1 MNAERLREA
10 LADGKVLFGTWVQTP
25 SPEVV
30 EILGWSGWDFVI
42 LDMEHGPY
50 GPEGLPNLIRAA
62 EAAGTTPFV
71 RVPLTAPEQVGKAL
85 DLGAAGIVSPG
96 VTSAVAGSLA
106 VSLTR
111 FPPDGSRGSSPSTRQ
126 LHYSGLPFASLM
138 GPDAPKPLV
147 VLQVE
152 ARLATSDLGSIL
164 EIAGLDVVFIGP
176 YDLSTSL
183 GLPGQFDHP
192 KVRQAIA
199 EIVSRAGERG
209 VAVGIWVPDAASAG
223 FWVAHGVRFVT
234 VSNNE
239 LMLFGVSAAL
249 RQSLTHPTRSSP

>member
-1 MNAERLREA
+1 MNPGRLREA
-10 LADGKVLFGTWVQTP
+10 LAARKVLFGTWVQTP

-62 EAAGTTPFV
+62 EAAGTTPFA
-71 RVPLTAPEQVGKAL
+71 RVPLTAPDQVGKAL
-85 DLGAAGIVSPG
+85 DLGAAGIVTPG
-96 VTSAVAGSLA
+96 VTSAAAGSLA

-111 FPPDGSRGSSPSTRQ
+111 FRQ
-126 LHYSGLPFASLM
+126 LHYSALPFASLM
-138 GPDAPKPLV
+138 GPDAPKPLI

-164 EIAGLDVVFIGP
+164 EISGLDVVFIGP

-192 KVRQAIA
+192 KVRQAIG
-199 EIVSRAGERG
+199 EIVNRAGERG
-209 VAVGIWVPDAASAG
+209 IAVGIWVPDAASAG
-223 FWVAHGVRFVT
+223 FWVDHGVRFVT

-239 LMLFGVSAAL
+239 LLLFGASAAL
-249 RQSLTHPTRSSP
+249 RQSLTHPTRQSP

>member
-1 MNAERLREA
+1 MNPERLRQA
-10 LADGKVLFGTWVQTP
+10 LAAKSVLYGTWVQTP

-50 GPEGLPNLIRAA
+50 GPEGLPHLIRAA
-62 EAAGTTPFV
+62 EAGGTTPFV
-71 RVPLTAPEQVGKAL
+71 RVPLSAPDQVGKAL

-96 VTSAVAGSLA
+96 VTSAEIGASA
-106 VSLTR
+106 VRLTR
-111 FPPDGSRGSSPSTRQ
+111 FPPGGTRGSSPSTRQ
-126 LHYSGLPFASLM
+126 LHYSAIPFASLTAK
-138 GPDAPKPLV
+138 DAPQPLI

-164 EIAGLDVVFIGP
+164 GIEGLDVVFIGP

-192 KVRQAIA
+192 TVRDAIS
-199 EIVSRAGERG
+199 EIVKRAGERG
-209 VAVGIWVPDAASAG
+209 AAVGIWVPDATAAR
-223 FWVAHGVRFVT
+223 FWSGQGVRFVT
-234 VSNNE
+234 VGNNE
-239 LMLFGVSAAL
+239 LMLFGAASSLRRSVSD
-249 RQSLTHPTRSSP
+249 P